1 MKAVTNDIH
10 KPSVIHP
17 ANVPK
22 LQITTYQSK
31 PLADLHNKNT
41 GLRLWES
48 MSPRNKTFL
57 GRFDWFRFLL
67 SEADSV
73 FRQIFAMIGSK
84 FFTLIGSEFSFVSI
98 FLRFAA
104 QNCTVMGHSAYNKF
118 YLLKMLE
125 GAKLS
130 AVVLLD
136 NILVTSFDKRR
147 PLFY

>member
-1 MKAVTNDIH
+1 
-10 KPSVIHP
+10 
-17 ANVPK
+17 
-22 LQITTYQSK
+22 
-31 PLADLHNKNT
+31 
-41 GLRLWES
+41 
-48 MSPRNKTFL
+48 
-57 GRFDWFRFLL
+57 
-67 SEADSV
+67 
-73 FRQIFAMIGSK
+73 MIGSK

-136 NILVTSFDKRR
+136 NILVTSFDKGR
-147 PLFY
+147 PLLSLLYRSMFCHCVDTLTQLL